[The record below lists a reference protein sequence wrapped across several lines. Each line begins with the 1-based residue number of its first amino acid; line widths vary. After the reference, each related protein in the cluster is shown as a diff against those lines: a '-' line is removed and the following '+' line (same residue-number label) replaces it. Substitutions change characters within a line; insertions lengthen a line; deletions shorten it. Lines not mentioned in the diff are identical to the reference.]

1 MHLFKHGSAILAATL
16 LASAVSFVAPTALGC
31 AFHASL
37 GVQLESMYPGSF
49 RVAVALRKAADG
61 GVIDAAAL
69 EAPRTP
75 AALFIETTPRLQR
88 FRKALA
94 ASPAASELP
103 SSFSLGYVESRLWT
117 RFSESDGK
125 IRIKIHTNGPAIG
138 EAVVLTG
145 EPVVAD
151 LLAGRLSVD
160 RALADGIILIDGDE
174 NEKSAIRNALI
185 AASEGDRISRSDSPR
200 PSTTAGELEK

>member
-1 MHLFKHGSAILAATL
+1 MHVFKHGTAVLVTTL
-16 LASAVSFVAPTALGC
+16 LASAVSFVAPAAIGC
-31 AFHASL
+31 GFHAPL
-37 GVQLESMYPGSF
+37 RVQLESMYPGSF
-49 RVAVALRKAADG
+49 PVAVALRKAADS

-88 FRKALA
+88 FRKALV

-103 SSFSLGYVESRLWT
+103 SSFSLGYVESGLWT
-117 RFSESDGK
+117 RFSQTDGR
-125 IRIKIHTNGPAIG
+125 IRIQIHTNGPAAG

-151 LLAGRLSVD
+151 LLADRLSVD
-160 RALADGIILIDGDE
+160 RALADGIILIDGNE
-174 NEKSAIRNALI
+174 SEKSAIRHALL
-185 AASEGDRISRSDSPR
+185 ATSEGDRISRSDP
-200 PSTTAGELEK
+200 PDHQ